1 MNLLNA
7 RASRQSSAIIP
18 TPSGKFNLC
27 VYRLVLDDGSLV
39 GECGDGGPAYGSEIR
54 VIYVGDLE
62 GATDLMVRVH
72 SECFTGDVLASL
84 RCDCGDQLHMA
95 MRMIHQEGRGMIIYM
110 PQEGRGIGLS
120 EKLKAYNLQDQGRDT
135 VEANLELGH
144 DADLRDYNAAALIL
158 KDFGVKSIRLMTNNP
173 DKIDN
178 LRQYGIDISGRVP
191 IICHSNPFNEGYLQ
205 TKQQKMNHILG
216 RKNFNPQSGSHPD
229 GVASRPYVTLTY
241 AQSLDGA
248 LASGNGNRLILSGE
262 QSMKMTHRLRAEND
276 AILVGIGTVLA
287 DDPQLTVRLA
297 QGNNPQPVVL
307 DSQLRLPLD
316 SFLADRHPLKP
327 WVFAAADAPDLKRQ
341 ELTARGIRVFIVAS
355 DADGML
361 DLGEILKTL
370 SAQGIGSVMV
380 EGGLEVISRFLA
392 SGLVDRVVITISPR
406 FTGGKRIPE
415 KGVRGYPELVEVSQF
430 QLGDDII
437 VGGQVKRP

>member
-1 MNLLNA
+1 MDLRNV
-7 RASRQSSAIIP
+7 RASRQSSATIP
-18 TPSGKFNLC
+18 TPSGNFNLC
-27 VYRLVLDDGSLV
+27 VYRLVLDDGTLV
-39 GECGDGGPAYGSEIR
+39 GECGDGGPAYRSEIR
-54 VIYVGDLE
+54 VIHVGDLE
-62 GATDLMVRVH
+62 GAADLMVRVH

-191 IICHSNPFNEGYLQ
+191 IICHSNPFNEGYLH

-216 RKNFNPQSGSHPD
+216 RKSLSPESGHHPSGD
-229 GVASRPYVTLTY
+229 ASRPYVTLTY

-248 LASGNGNRLILSGE
+248 LAGGNGHRLILSGE
-262 QSMKMTHRLRAEND
+262 QSMKMTHMLRAEND

-307 DSQLRLPLD
+307 DSQLRIPPE

-327 WVFAAADAPDLKRQ
+327 WVFAAADAPDRRRQ
-341 ELTARGIRVFIVAS
+341 ELPAKGIRVFIVAS
-355 DADGML
+355 NADGML
-361 DLGEILKTL
+361 DLGEILMTL

-380 EGGLEVISRFLA
+380 EGGLEVISRFLG
-392 SGLVDRVVITISPR
+392 SGLVDRVVITINPR

-415 KGVRGYPELVEVSQF
+415 TGVGYPELVDVSQF

-437 VGGQVKRP
+437 VGGQVRRR